1 MSVWLR
7 LDPSTCPAG
16 LCHTGNGHA
25 EEQRQPAVTA
35 GEAGQVSPHR
45 RVGGAAELMS
55 VGQVEIMDEAT
66 LEELKTQVSSYQM
79 FFFTINIS

>member
-1 MSVWLR
+1 MFSPVSLGCQGFLKLSVWLH

-16 LCHTGNGHA
+16 PCHTGNGHA

-35 GEAGQVSPHR
+35 GEAVRVSLHGR
-45 RVGGAAELMS
+45 ELMS

-66 LEELKTQVSSYQM
+66 LEDLKTQVR
-79 FFFTINIS
+79 T